1 MPQFHGKIAIHKS
14 AVATFYAPSDICG
27 VGGMRREWIRATPSW
42 RGGPPR
48 FDCIFACTDPSAE
61 GMRGLDVAR
70 IRLFFSLNFED
81 VSYPCAL
88 VHWFSRIGDGPD
100 EDTGMWMVEP
110 DFDVNGSPLV
120 AVIHLDTIYRAAHLI
135 GVCGEH
141 SLPRGFS
148 FKHSLDTFRSFY
160 VNKFAD
166 HHAFEIAF

>member
-1 MPQFHGKIAIHKS
+1 MPRFHGKIAIHKS
-14 AVATFYAPSDICG
+14 AISTFYAPSDLSG

-42 RGGPPR
+42 RGGPAR
-48 FDCIFACTDPSAE
+48 HDCVFVCTDPSLE

-70 IRLFFSLNFED
+70 VQLFFSLNFEN

-88 VHWFSRIGDGPD
+88 VHWFSRIGDTPD
-100 EDTGMWMVEP
+100 EDTGLWMVEP
-110 DFDVNGSPLV
+110 DFDASGLPIL
-120 AVIHLDTIYRAAHLI
+120 AVIHIDTILRAAHLI

-141 SLPRGFS
+141 FLPRDFS
-148 FKHSLDTFRSFY
+148 FNDSLDAFNSFY